1 MVPAT
6 TISRLAYRTTAL
18 GTRAELLVT
27 DGRVLVVAVGI
38 LETELERI
46 DRVASR
52 FRPDTELSRLHRAG
66 GEPVVVSDGLL
77 EAIRVALGAATTTD
91 GAVDP
96 TVGRALCRLGYDR
109 DFADVVGGQ
118 RGALP
123 EPRPVPGWRVV
134 EIDETTGT
142 VRLPPGVELDLGAT
156 AKALVAD
163 RIADRVAR
171 TCGCGVLVSLGGD
184 IATAGDFDGFAVGLD
199 ETCGAADAGETVMI
213 CSGALATSGTAVRRW
228 RLDHHD
234 VHHIIDPATGLPAPE
249 VWRTVTVC
257 AESCVAANTASTAA
271 IVKGAAAPEW
281 LADRA
286 LPARLVAPDGQVVVV
301 GGWPGPE
308 VG

>member
-77 EAIRVALGAATTTD
+77 EAIRVALGAATATD

-109 DFADVVGGQ
+109 DFADIVGGQ

-184 IATAGDFDGFAVGLD
+184 IADGRRLRRL
-199 ETCGAADAGETVMI
+199 CG
-213 CSGALATSGTAVRRW
+213 RPR
-228 RLDHHD
+228 
-234 VHHIIDPATGLPAPE
+234 
-249 VWRTVTVC
+249 
-257 AESCVAANTASTAA
+257 
-271 IVKGAAAPEW
+271 
-281 LADRA
+281 
-286 LPARLVAPDGQVVVV
+286 
-301 GGWPGPE
+301 
-308 VG
+308 